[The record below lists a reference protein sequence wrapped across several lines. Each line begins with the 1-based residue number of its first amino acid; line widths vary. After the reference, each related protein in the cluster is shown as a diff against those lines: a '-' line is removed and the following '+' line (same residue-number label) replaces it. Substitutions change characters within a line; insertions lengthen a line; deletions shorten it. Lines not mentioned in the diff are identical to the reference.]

1 MPATLKKPRGT
12 RKPKPSSNG
21 HLPSR
26 TVADL
31 VHELGDIP
39 TDRILL
45 NPAPGTATEIDLLRA
60 LDGDNK
66 VLCELVSKTLVEK
79 PMGFQESRIAAIIIR
94 YLLEFVEKH
103 DLGFVTGSDG
113 PYRMKMKN
121 VRLPDVTYIS
131 WGRFASR
138 EDADKPNI
146 CPVSPDLVVEVLS
159 ESNTKK
165 EIEKKQI
172 EYFETGVKLVWII
185 DPRKRNVT
193 IHRVDGTTT
202 TVLDHKGKL
211 SGENVLPGF
220 KLEISKFL

>member
-1 MPATLKKPRGT
+1 MPATLKKPRRT
-12 RKPKPSSNG
+12 RKPKSGSNG
-21 HLPSR
+21 HPPAR

-31 VHELGDIP
+31 VRELGDIP
-39 TDRILL
+39 ANRILL
-45 NPAPGTATEIDLLRA
+45 HPAPGTATEADLLRA
-60 LDGDNK
+60 IDGDNK
-66 VLCELVSKTLVEK
+66 VLCELVNGTLVEK
-79 PMGFQESRIAAIIIR
+79 PMGYQESRIAAILIR
-94 YLLEFVEKH
+94 YLLEFVESH
-103 DLGFVTGSDG
+103 DIGFVTGADG
-113 PYRMKMKN
+113 PYRMKLKN

-131 WGRFASR
+131 WNRFASR

-172 EYFETGVKLVWII
+172 EYFETGVRLLWIV
-185 DPRKRNVT
+185 DPRKKIVT
-193 IHRVDGTTT
+193 VKRPDGTH

-211 SGENVLPGF
+211 SGEDVLPGF

>member
-1 MPATLKKPRGT
+1 MSATLKKPRRT
-12 RKPKPSSNG
+12 RKPKPHLNG

-39 TDRILL
+39 ANRILL
-45 NPAPGTATEIDLLRA
+45 HPAPGTATEADLLRA
-60 LDGDNK
+60 IDGDNK
-66 VLCELVSKTLVEK
+66 VLCELVNGTLVEK
-79 PMGFQESRIAAIIIR
+79 PMGFHESRIAIKIIG
-94 YLLEFVEKH
+94 YLLEYINKH
-103 DLGFVTGSDG
+103 DCGFITGADG
-113 PYRMKMKN
+113 PYRMKLKN

-138 EDADKPNI
+138 EDADNLKV

-172 EYFETGVKLVWII
+172 EYFETGVRLLWIV
-185 DPRKRNVT
+185 DPRKRIVT
-193 IHRVDGTTT
+193 VQRADGTT

-211 SGENVLPGF
+211 SGEDVLPGF

>member
-1 MPATLKKPRGT
+1 MPTTLKKPRRT
-12 RKPKPSSNG
+12 HKPKSGSNG
-21 HLPSR
+21 PLPAR

-31 VHELGDIP
+31 VRELGDIP
-39 TDRILL
+39 ANRILL
-45 NPAPGTATEIDLLRA
+45 HPAPGTATEADLLRA
-60 LDGDNK
+60 IDGDNK
-66 VLCELVSKTLVEK
+66 VLCELVNGTLVEK
-79 PMGFQESRIAAIIIR
+79 PMGYQESRIAAILIR
-94 YLLEFVEKH
+94 YLLEFVESH
-103 DLGFVTGSDG
+103 DIGFVTGADG
-113 PYRMKMKN
+113 PYRMKLKN

-131 WGRFASR
+131 WNRFASR

-172 EYFETGVKLVWII
+172 EYFETGVQLLWIV
-185 DPRKRNVT
+185 DPRKKIVT
-193 IHRVDGTTT
+193 VQRPDGTH

-211 SGENVLPGF
+211 SGEGVLPGF

>member
-1 MPATLKKPRGT
+1 MSTTLKKPRHT
-12 RKPKPSSNG
+12 RKPKPSING

-39 TDRILL
+39 ANRILL
-45 NPAPGTATEIDLLRA
+45 HPAPGTATETDLLQA

-66 VLCELVSKTLVEK
+66 VLCELVNKTLVKK
-79 PMGFQESRIAAIIIR
+79 PMGFQESRIAIIIIG
-94 YLLEFVEKH
+94 YLFEYVNKH
-103 DLGFVTGSDG
+103 DCGFITGEAG
-113 PYRMKMKN
+113 PYRMKTKN

-131 WGRFASR
+131 WDRFPSR
-138 EDADKPNI
+138 EEANNPKV

-172 EYFETGVKLVWII
+172 EYFETGVRLMWIV
-185 DPRKRNVT
+185 DPRKRIVT
-193 IHRVDGTTT
+193 VHRADGTS
-202 TVLDHKGKL
+202 TVLDQKGKL
-211 SGENVLPGF
+211 SGEDVLPGF

>member
-1 MPATLKKPRGT
+1 MAATLKKPRRT
-12 RKPKPSSNG
+12 RKPKSYLNG
-21 HLPSR
+21 HLAAR

-39 TDRILL
+39 VDRILL
-45 NPAPGTATEIDLLRA
+45 HPAPGTATEADLLRA
-60 LDGDNK
+60 IDGDNK
-66 VLCELVSKTLVEK
+66 VLCELVNGTLVEK
-79 PMGFQESRIAAIIIR
+79 PMGFQESRIASLLIR
-94 YLLEFVEKH
+94 YLIEFVEKF
-103 DLGFVTGSDG
+103 DLGFVTGEAG
-113 PYRMKMKN
+113 PYRMKTKN

-131 WGRFASR
+131 WDRFPSR
-138 EDADKPNI
+138 EVANNPKV

-172 EYFETGVKLVWII
+172 EYFETGVRLLWIV
-185 DPRKRNVT
+185 DPRKRIVT
-193 IHRVDGTTT
+193 VQRADGTH